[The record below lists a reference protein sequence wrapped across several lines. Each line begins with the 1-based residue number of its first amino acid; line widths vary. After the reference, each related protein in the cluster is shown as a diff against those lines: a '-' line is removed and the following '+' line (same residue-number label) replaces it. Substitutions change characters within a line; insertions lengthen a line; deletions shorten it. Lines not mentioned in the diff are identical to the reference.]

1 MPQGNLTMSDVSR
14 EEFMRL
20 VKRQDEAE
28 QRDHAMSQDIKQIK
42 CDTSEVVETFR
53 ALSGGFKVL
62 QGLGRLARP
71 IGYIAAAIAA
81 VVGAWATIKGG
92 LK

>member
-1 MPQGNLTMSDVSR
+1 MSDVSR
-14 EEFMRL
+14 AEFMEL

-28 QRDHAMSQDIKQIK
+28 RRDQEMSHDIKQIR
-42 CDTSEVVETFR
+42 CDTAEVVETFR

-81 VVGAWATIKGG
+81 VAGAWATIKGIG
-92 LK
+92 K